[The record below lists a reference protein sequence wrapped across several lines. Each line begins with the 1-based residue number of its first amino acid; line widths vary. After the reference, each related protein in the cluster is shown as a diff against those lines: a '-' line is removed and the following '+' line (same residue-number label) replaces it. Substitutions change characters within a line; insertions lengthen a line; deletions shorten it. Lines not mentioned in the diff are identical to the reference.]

1 MPTAPESNKPGKT
14 EQPQKTAAKPV
25 KKAASKAEA
34 PALMHCMYLGPNLA
48 DGSLRRGQTF
58 IRGIPKN
65 WRDNARIRE
74 LFIPVKDLPQAKRD
88 LKDPASRLARRIAK
102 FVDPTIGGNS

>member
-1 MPTAPESNKPGKT
+1 MPTDQQSIKAEKK
-14 EQPQKTAAKPV
+14 EHPQKTAAKPV
-25 KKAASKAEA
+25 KKAASKVEA